1 MVISGASSSKTLPV
15 WGPLMIERTGTT
27 SEALF
32 MRSGAVASLLG
43 MRKTRVVS
51 FCSMFAMGTP
61 YWKIGIHPKYRQ
73 LSFHSSASGTRSVG
87 IRRLFLC
94 RLLVL
99 VDLGVEEILVLVLR
113 MRDGRANGRDSL
125 GRIDHAG

>member
-1 MVISGASSSKTLPV
+1 
-15 WGPLMIERTGTT
+15 
-27 SEALF
+27 

-73 LSFHSSASGTRSVG
+73 LSFHSSASGTRQWEYADYSSADSSSSSISG
-87 IRRLFLC
+87 LRKSSSSSSGCAMAERMAAIP
-94 RLLVL
+94 LV
-99 VDLGVEEILVLVLR
+99 V
-113 MRDGRANGRDSL
+113 
-125 GRIDHAG
+125 